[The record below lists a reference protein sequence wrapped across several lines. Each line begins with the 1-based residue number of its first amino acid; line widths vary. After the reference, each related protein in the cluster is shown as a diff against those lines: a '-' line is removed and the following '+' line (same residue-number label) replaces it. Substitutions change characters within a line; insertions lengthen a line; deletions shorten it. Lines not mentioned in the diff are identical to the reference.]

1 MRLDLAAFQEAC
13 SPQGALIGE
22 NEGERYYIDLSPVR
36 GGKLIE
42 EFKKAIAL
50 SSGEPTCQL
59 LAAPVGSWKAQEL
72 QRLKAELE
80 KEGWHVVYCKAS
92 QDVDF
97 ADVTIL
103 DVLLMFACQVSAS
116 LEALGIQL
124 KSNYF
129 ARLFNDISTLQL
141 SMGMLMEDELS
152 LGIAKLIASSKNNP
166 QFRLQLRLYLEP
178 QTEELLNAINE
189 ELLQATTA
197 ELKLQGKRGLVAIVD
212 GLENVTSRR
221 LPIGRMQ
228 LESLFIDQGIQLRSL
243 NCHKIYTIP
252 PKLISSNEYEAL
264 KNRLG
269 GGKPPK
275 MLPMVPV
282 RHRDGRKCAEGMK
295 LMQQVVLVRAFPDAD
310 PEQRIGFIEK
320 VFDSPETL
328 ARLCDISG
336 GYVRHL
342 LALLHQCFWEENP
355 PFSRNSLE
363 RVIEEYRLGLM
374 SAVDEHEWKLLH
386 QVQESKH
393 LSSRGHCRALLT
405 SMFVYEYHDSIGP
418 WFDPNPVLIET
429 EQFKSAI
436 ATK

>member
-13 SPQGALIGE
+13 SPKSVLIGE
-22 NEGERYYIDLSPVR
+22 NKGERYYIDLSPIR
-36 GGKLIE
+36 GGKLVE

-59 LAAPVGSWKAQEL
+59 LAAPPGSWKSQEL

-80 KEGWHVVYCKAS
+80 IEGWHVVYCKAS
-92 QDVDF
+92 QDIDF

-129 ARLFNDISTLQL
+129 TRLFNDISTLRL
-141 SMGMLMEDELS
+141 LVGMLMDGELS
-152 LGIAKLIASSKNNP
+152 LGIAQLIASSKDNP

-178 QTEELLNAINE
+178 QTEELLKAINK
-189 ELLQATTA
+189 ELLQAATA
-197 ELKLQGKRGLVAIVD
+197 ELKLRGKRGLVAIVD

-228 LESLFIDQGIQLRSL
+228 PEALFIDQGPHLRGL
-243 NCHKIYTIP
+243 NCHKIYTIS

-282 RHRDGRKCAEGMK
+282 RHRDGRKCTEGIK
-295 LMQQVVLVRAFPDAD
+295 LMQQVVLVRAFPDLE
-310 PEQRIGFIEK
+310 PEQYIGCIEK

-328 ARLCDISG
+328 ERLCNISG

-342 LALLHQCFWEENP
+342 LALLHQCFWEETP

-363 RVIEEYRLGLM
+363 RVIEEYRAGLI
-374 SAVDEHEWKLLH
+374 SAVDEHEWKLLR

-393 LSSRGHCRALLT
+393 LSSSGHSQALLT
-405 SMFVYEYHDSIGP
+405 SMFVYEYHDSNGP

-429 EQFKSAI
+429 EQFKSLMI
-436 ATK
+436 AK